1 MHVDEKGVEC
11 KNSARNSKHETGK
24 VDKCCV
30 HGGDDR
36 CEQMCYTP
44 FSNPS
49 WANFTHP
56 DEGREDKMCA
66 AFARDMVI
74 NKRIEG
80 NEAEAV
86 RLEKN
91 FGF

>member
-1 MHVDEKGVEC
+1 
-11 KNSARNSKHETGK
+11 
-24 VDKCCV
+24 
-30 HGGDDR
+30 
-36 CEQMCYTP
+36 MCYTP